1 MKITFA
7 RILIL
12 VLCISASANA
22 QDVALTQFWTA
33 PLYFNPA
40 ETGMSDPYDMRFSAN
55 YRTQLASEFPDPA
68 MTGIFS
74 FDVATMQDKLPEG
87 DALGVGFIGFYDR
100 SASGGVKNTTAG
112 FSVAYNHS
120 IDRNHLH
127 HLSLGVQ
134 AYIVQK
140 QLDVSR
146 LTNNDFYE
154 NGSNSLLF
162 PLTGSIDNN
171 GVGFTDA
178 NGGIVYTGE
187 ITPRLKVEG
196 GYAYYHLANPQEV
209 FMGISHNV
217 DARQT
222 GHLSGTYLL
231 SPRIKIN
238 VAGLLQTQGNTTTT
252 IGGASASYRINNKT
266 VADGRNTYTRIVSL
280 GCWYRSAQAV
290 APYVGFEAQNFHI
303 AFSYDISTAKDLAGK
318 PLYNA
323 YELSLFYTRR
333 HRHETDKER
342 ENDYFRGDRSIY

>member
-1 MKITFA
+1 MNRIFTYFFIFA
-7 RILIL
+7 FC
-12 VLCISASANA
+12 VPAAVFA

-55 YRTQLASEFPDPA
+55 YRTQPPSAFTNPA
-68 MTGIFS
+68 MTGILS

-87 DALGVGFIGFYDR
+87 DALGIGFIGFYDR

-112 FSVAYNHS
+112 FSIAYNHS

-127 HLSLGVQ
+127 HLSLGLQ

-154 NGSNSLLF
+154 NGSDVLVF
-162 PLTGSIDNN
+162 PLAGHVDNN
-171 GVGFTDA
+171 GMGYTDA
-178 NGGIVYTGE
+178 NGGLVYTGE

-196 GYAYYHLANPQEV
+196 GYAYYHLANPQETFLGV
-209 FMGISHNV
+209 SHNV
-217 DARQT
+217 DARET
-222 GHLSGTYLL
+222 GHISCTYLL
-231 SPRIKIN
+231 SPRVKIN
-238 VAGLLQTQGNTTTT
+238 VTGLLQTQGNTSTT
-252 IGGASASYRINNKT
+252 IGGACASYRINNKT
-266 VADGRNTYTRIVSL
+266 VADDRNIYTRIISV
-280 GCWYRSAQAV
+280 GCWYRSAQAI
-290 APYVGFEAQNFHI
+290 APYVGFEAQNFHM
-303 AFSYDISTAKDLAGK
+303 AFSYDISTTNVAGT
-318 PLYNA
+318 PVYSA

-333 HRHETDKER
+333 HRHESDKER